1 MSRSLFPL
9 REVLPYVQTG
19 CLVCPD
25 YTGVF
30 SDISA
35 GLSENYHGYTVL
47 IARNEKAMKLIN
59 EAHEKGYLE
68 IVKAGSD
75 VVDKVETKA
84 RGKIVRAMRCM
95 SMML

>member
-1 MSRSLFPL
+1 
-9 REVLPYVQTG
+9 
-19 CLVCPD
+19 
-25 YTGVF
+25 
-30 SDISA
+30 
-35 GLSENYHGYTVL
+35 
-47 IARNEKAMKLIN
+47 MKLIN